1 MRRTRPSVLIIL
13 AVLGVAVGWLLETA
27 LAAMGQPI
35 IVPPATLSVA
45 LVGIGA
51 IVLAVGWPIRQV
63 VRGIRKGPIDPFRA
77 MRILVLAKA
86 SSLSGALIGGW
97 AAGVLLYLASR
108 PVLPPDTALLLV
120 GSSAVAAVLLLSS
133 GLVVEHW
140 CRIPPSKDDEAG
152 EPLGAHGE

>member
-27 LAAMGQPI
+27 LAATGQPI

-51 IVLAVGWPIRQV
+51 IVLGVGWPIRQV

-97 AAGVLLYLASR
+97 AVGVLLYLVSR

-140 CRIPPSKDDEAG
+140 CRIPPSNDDEAV
-152 EPLGAHGE
+152 EPLGARGE